1 MISKNPDKV
10 RLKAGQESGDI
21 IVMKV
26 LITALIS
33 VALFLTV
40 GDVSGSSR
48 RLLTYN
54 EQEAFSSVFNAWIA
68 QNWQDKRE
76 YAGGYI
82 TEKLTDTTFCCI
94 DSYDGGELY
103 IVDVSFHAQWFERGT
118 VVDEA
123 DLVQRL
129 LMHVV
134 NNVIQD
140 WDPMPAYRTE
150 EEFVSQH

>member
-1 MISKNPDKV
+1 MTMV
-10 RLKAGQESGDI
+10 RLKAGKKSGDI

-33 VALFLTV
+33 VALFFTG
-40 GDVSGSSR
+40 GDVSGSR
-48 RLLTYN
+48 RPPTYH
-54 EQEAFSSVFNAWIA
+54 EHEAFLSVFNVWIA
-68 QNWQDKRE
+68 QNWQYKRE

-82 TEKLTDTTFCCI
+82 NEKLTGINFCCI
-94 DSYDGGELY
+94 DSFDGGELY
-103 IVDVSFHAQWFERGT
+103 IVDVSFHAQWLERGK

-140 WDPMPAYRTE
+140 WDPMPAYRIE
-150 EEFVSQH
+150 EEFISQN